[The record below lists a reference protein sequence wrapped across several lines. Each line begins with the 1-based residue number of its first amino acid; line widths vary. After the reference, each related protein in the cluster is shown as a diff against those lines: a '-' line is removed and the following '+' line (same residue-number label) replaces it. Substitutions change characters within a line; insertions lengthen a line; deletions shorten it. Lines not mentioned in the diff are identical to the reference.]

1 MDVSDSEEEP
11 QRKKARNQLDGNQE
25 DVERLQS
32 LKEEND
38 SLRCQL
44 EAYKNEV
51 RTIMRINFVE
61 ASRRRIF
68 RKISRSLISTG
79 GSLEIGNES
88 RVGGEGEANEDAAAN
103 AEGYARTVDAV
114 T

>member
-11 QRKKARNQLDGNQE
+11 QRKKARNQLDGSQE

-51 RTIMRINFVE
+51 RTDCDNRFRRGETSESFFENFQLTN
-61 ASRRRIF
+61 F
-68 RKISRSLISTG
+68 L
-79 GSLEIGNES
+79 
-88 RVGGEGEANEDAAAN
+88 
-103 AEGYARTVDAV
+103 
-114 T
+114 

>member
-11 QRKKARNQLDGNQE
+11 QRKKTRNQLDGNQE

-51 RTIMRINFVE
+51 RITRRRDLMIT
-61 ASRRRIF
+61 RRIF
-68 RKISRSLISTG
+68 RKQFLIRNFHRWIS
-79 GSLEIGNES
+79 
-88 RVGGEGEANEDAAAN
+88 
-103 AEGYARTVDAV
+103 
-114 T
+114 

>member
-51 RTIMRINFVE
+51 RTNANQFRRGFTSEDLSKNF
-61 ASRRRIF
+61 SFTNFHRW
-68 RKISRSLISTG
+68 IS
-79 GSLEIGNES
+79 
-88 RVGGEGEANEDAAAN
+88 
-103 AEGYARTVDAV
+103 
-114 T
+114 

>member
-1 MDVSDSEEEP
+1 MEGEGEMEVSDSEEEP
-11 QRKKARNQLDGNQE
+11 QRKKTRNQSDAHD
-25 DVERLQS
+25 DVERLQI

-51 RTIMRINFVE
+51 WENFDLSFNLQRE
-61 ASRRRIF
+61 
-68 RKISRSLISTG
+68 KI
-79 GSLEIGNES
+79 
-88 RVGGEGEANEDAAAN
+88 
-103 AEGYARTVDAV
+103 V

>member
-11 QRKKARNQLDGNQE
+11 QRKKTRNQLDGNQE

-51 RTIMRINFVE
+51 CINLRIDLVTPEFFE
-61 ASRRRIF
+61 KF
-68 RKISRSLISTG
+68 LIYKFS
-79 GSLEIGNES
+79 
-88 RVGGEGEANEDAAAN
+88 
-103 AEGYARTVDAV
+103 
-114 T
+114 

>member
-1 MDVSDSEEEP
+1 MIEGEGEMDVSDSEEEP
-11 QRKKARNQLDGNQE
+11 QRKKTRNQLDNNQE

-51 RTIMRINFVE
+51 C
-61 ASRRRIF
+61 A
-68 RKISRSLISTG
+68 K
-79 GSLEIGNES
+79 
-88 RVGGEGEANEDAAAN
+88 AN
-103 AEGYARTVDAV
+103 
-114 T
+114 